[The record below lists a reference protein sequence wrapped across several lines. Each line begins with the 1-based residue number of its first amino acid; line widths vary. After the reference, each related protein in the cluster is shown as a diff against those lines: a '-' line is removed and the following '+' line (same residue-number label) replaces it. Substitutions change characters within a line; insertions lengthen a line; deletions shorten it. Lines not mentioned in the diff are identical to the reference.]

1 MKKHL
6 AFLLALLMALSLVAC
21 GGENGEKNGALATP
35 PEVDGSADAV
45 GDNLPNC
52 DDSKLPLD
60 DTTTKERVAFQQ
72 SLRIYSTNFAS
83 DEPSSHLRVISSK
96 EDFEAA
102 TKGLSLTDE
111 IKTKYEKLP
120 GGYFDNF
127 SWCLFVMERGSSTI
141 VPTIQKVERIT
152 SKNGDVSYAI
162 TWYDNLPV
170 NGMNMDDMRW
180 VLLIEDCSGDMTNEN
195 VSLVYVE

>member
-1 MKKHL
+1 MKKMIVL
-6 AFLLALLMALSLVAC
+6 TSLLMIIFLFSC
-21 GGENGEKNGALATP
+21 GGENGEKNGALTTP

-52 DDSKLPLD
+52 DDAKLPLD

-102 TKGLSLTDE
+102 TKGLSLTEE

-180 VLLIEDCSGDMTNEN
+180 VLLIEDCPGDTTNEN